1 MFCLKDCGKPRLD
14 TLACA
19 LNERIQVGGVGGDRI
34 KGRGVRTY
42 SVLVWF
48 RRHNMKDSTTE
59 MLCPI
64 RGICYENAPVQ
75 VANMRRVE

>member
-1 MFCLKDCGKPRLD
+1 
-14 TLACA
+14 
-19 LNERIQVGGVGGDRI
+19 
-34 KGRGVRTY
+34 
-42 SVLVWF
+42 
-48 RRHNMKDSTTE
+48 MKDSTTE